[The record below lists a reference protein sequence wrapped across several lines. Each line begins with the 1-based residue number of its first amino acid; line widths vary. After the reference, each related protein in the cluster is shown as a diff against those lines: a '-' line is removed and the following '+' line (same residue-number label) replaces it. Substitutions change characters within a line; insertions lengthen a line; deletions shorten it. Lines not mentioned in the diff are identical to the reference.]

1 MCAIFGYSGKCSPD
15 DWHKVRRLLH
25 ELFVA
30 SAIRG
35 TDAAGFAAIGSRGS
49 IVTDKEPL
57 PGPLFSATSKL
68 WLTLPPSPCVIGHC
82 RAATHGSPLT
92 GDNRN
97 NHPFVGRAGQA
108 NLAVVVNGV
117 AQNHHDVA
125 LHHHLALRTECDS
138 EVVLRLAEAA
148 DHPAI
153 GLAVA
158 LSELRGGTAAAVLD
172 GRRKTIWVARNAG
185 RPAWLLEVDRLPGRL
200 FASTEAIAVEAHRR
214 AYQGQPKQ
222 PIRTLV
228 PIATDVVI
236 GLSAAGPMTVA
247 ATE

>member
-49 IVTDKEPL
+49 VITDKQPL
-57 PGPLFSATSKL
+57 PGPLFSATSKE
-68 WLTLPPSPCVIGHC
+68 WLTLPPSPCVVGHC
-82 RAATHGSPLT
+82 RAATHGSPHT

-97 NHPFVGRAGQA
+97 NHPFIGRAGQA

-117 AQNHHDVA
+117 GHNYAEVA
-125 LHHHLALRTECDS
+125 LRHHLALKTECDS
-138 EVVLRLAEAA
+138 EVILRLAEATE
-148 DHPAI
+148 HPAT
-153 GLAVA
+153 GLGIA
-158 LSELRGGTAAAVLD
+158 LNELRGGTAALVLD
-172 GRRKTIWVARNAG
+172 GRRKTVWVAHNPG
-185 RPAWLLEVDRLPGRL
+185 RPAWLFEVEGLPGR
-200 FASTEAIAVEAHRR
+200 FVVSTDAIAIEAHRR

-222 PIRTLV
+222 QLRSLV
-228 PIATDVVI
+228 PFATDVVI
-236 GLSAAGPMTVA
+236 GLYAAGPMTVA
-247 ATE
+247 ETG